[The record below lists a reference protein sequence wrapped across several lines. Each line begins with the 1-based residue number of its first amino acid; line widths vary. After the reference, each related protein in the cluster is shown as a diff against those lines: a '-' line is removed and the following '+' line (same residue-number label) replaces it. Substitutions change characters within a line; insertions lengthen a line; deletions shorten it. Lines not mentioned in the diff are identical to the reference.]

1 MVENDKNDE
10 LDDQSLNQ
18 ILGLASKPD
27 LNSDFEA
34 RVMAKLGGQAK
45 VSAQVIAFP
54 RRKSPSAWM
63 LAVPLAACLVLGVWL
78 GASGDFSDLLPTS
91 STTAAMASADQL
103 SPSGVD
109 DIETLTAG
117 DLS

>member
-1 MVENDKNDE
+1 MVEHDKNDE

-18 ILGLASKPD
+18 ILDLASKPE
-27 LNSDFEA
+27 LTSDFEA
-34 RVMAKLGGQAK
+34 RVMAKLGAQAK

-54 RRKSPSAWM
+54 RRKSPTAWV
-63 LAVPLAACLVLGVWL
+63 LGVPLAACLVLGVWL
-78 GASGDFSDLLPTS
+78 GASGDFVDVLPTS
-91 STTAAMASADQL
+91 STSAAVASADQL

>member
-1 MVENDKNDE
+1 MVEHDKNNE
-10 LDDQSLNQ
+10 LDDQSLDQ

-27 LNSDFEA
+27 LSSDFEA

-45 VSAQVIAFP
+45 VSAEVIAFP
-54 RRKSPSAWM
+54 RRKSPTAWVM
-63 LAVPLAACLVLGVWL
+63 AVPLAACLVLGVWL

-91 STTAAMASADQL
+91 STSSAMASADQL
-103 SPSGVD
+103 SPSGID
-109 DIETLTAG
+109 DIETLSSG